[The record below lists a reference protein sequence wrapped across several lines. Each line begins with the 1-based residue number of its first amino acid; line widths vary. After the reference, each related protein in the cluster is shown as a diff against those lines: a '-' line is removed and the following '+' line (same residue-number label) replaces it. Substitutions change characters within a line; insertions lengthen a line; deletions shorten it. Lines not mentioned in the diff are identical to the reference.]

1 MNVIVSNKQ
10 KNIIDNA
17 NIDAIKDLN
26 GLFNVDD
33 LISKFNNYYF
43 SKMILDATSI
53 VDFASKPVL
62 EKLASGIGPERLII
76 LLPSSPEPPKEFVN
90 LLLSLKIYNFST
102 KIEDV
107 VKFLDNPNTYDN
119 VIQNTGVVSNN
130 NFYVDN
136 SIKSNDVYTEE
147 NNLNGVPL
155 VDNTNNQLSNNEN
168 VNLENDYQLQDDNID
183 LNSTSYHEEIN
194 NKQENDIANMPMN
207 ETISNNDVDEKLNNS
222 LNNNF
227 YGNNIINNE
236 QEVRNSINYNQ
247 ITNKKVLAF
256 RNVTLHAGST
266 TIIYLLMKMLRD
278 KYNKRVLALEVNK
291 NDFKYYQND
300 KMISTNSDQ
309 LLNMITN
316 NNSEVVL
323 IDLNDYQGNFDF
335 INEVIYLVEPSI
347 IKLNMLMM
355 NNRFAFR
362 ELQGKKVI
370 LNMSFLST
378 SDVHAFSKEAGMDMF
393 MNIPPLND
401 RISNSIIDKL
411 IEMLDIN

>member
-147 NNLNGVPL
+147 NNLNDVPL

-309 LLNMITN
+309 LLNAITN

-411 IEMLDIN
+411 IEMLDLN

>member
-222 LNNNF
+222 FNNNF